1 MKIKVDPADSLF
13 SKLIRERDGWK
24 CMFCGTQ
31 YEPPTSGLQCSHF
44 WGRGHKATRWDP
56 ENCDA
61 LCYGCHARN
70 EGNKQG
76 FYREF
81 KIKQLGM
88 KAYRAL
94 EKRSKTLVKY
104 GQYNKKQVLA
114 HLKEFGL
121 SNYQGLL
128 NLLK

>member
-1 MKIKVDPADSLF
+1 MKINIDPADVMF
-13 SKLIRERDGWK
+13 SKLIRARDGWK

-44 WGRGHKATRWDP
+44 WGRGNKATRFDP

-76 FYREF
+76 FYRDF
-81 KIKQLGM
+81 KIKQLGL
-88 KAYRAL
+88 KGYNAL
-94 EKRSKTLVKY
+94 EKRARMIVKY
-104 GQYNKKQVLA
+104 GEYNKKQIHA
-114 HLKEFGL
+114 HLKEYGL
-121 SNYQGLL
+121 EDFKGLL
-128 NLLK
+128 KLFK